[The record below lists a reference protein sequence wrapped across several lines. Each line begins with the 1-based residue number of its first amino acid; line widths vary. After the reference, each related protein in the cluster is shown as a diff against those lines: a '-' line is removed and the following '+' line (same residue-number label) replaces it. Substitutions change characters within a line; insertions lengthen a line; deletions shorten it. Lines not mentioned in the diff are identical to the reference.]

1 MWRSSPLPRSFPRL
15 LLAFASLC
23 CLCLPPPPV
32 YVHPC
37 NSSTQRA
44 SSAPS
49 FAVAPLR
56 LAFAVAVAS
65 PFSAGGEEANPVLDL
80 SPKDLQT
87 LLEIE
92 NEGSHVKR
100 SRPLLFVA
108 FVAPWCGHCRALHG
122 PFHDAAEVYVHQIR
136 ALRASRHRALAT
148 FRSEAAR
155 AVAEA
160 EASAAAA
167 ETRLLSLKQQ
177 TLEEDVQK
185 AEAEAVKA
193 RQAAAALKRRLGE
206 EERRLQ
212 VEDSRGQE
220 VYPDVL
226 FGRFDCFAS
235 REAGTICQS
244 AFQVDRYPTL
254 LLLRSLADLGGAGLA
269 RASREEQ
276 PRFPAARVSAYPAG
290 RPRTSAA
297 IVDFL
302 LKATAAHA
310 SLAASLSPQER
321 EGNGFFSWLSRRLE
335 GESVRIVS
343 GTEELRVLL
352 RPASADLHAT
362 AVSFLLCLDTRENG
376 ALSAPLEQVHAAVE
390 IFAGAAK
397 RESAARHFLIT
408 LDAQLCT
415 QFLDVLQLP
424 HLLQVL
430 ATRNAESIENQD
442 TPAVSLGLLS
452 ELRPALAVAAVQ
464 PELYLPDPFWGH
476 AREEEGGGASADEE
490 ETQRRT
496 RRRLQALQIVLSE
509 VWADQVRTRMLRR
522 QREEATCQREK
533 SEGRSG
539 RGRCRVEEGE
549 KKRRGGFCLSSLPVL
564 DDVSLMVA
572 PLFTRPFGAS
582 ADTASSPL
590 EKFLRARSAPV
601 LPLVSQENF
610 LTLRSSK
617 DRTLVLVAL
626 DLRALDWMGELNA
639 VALTAVLL
647 KTLVR
652 LKRGKW
658 REELLPSFREAE
670 AAETREEEEDARA
683 ERYEARDD
691 AAMLRS
697 IVAREDL
704 ILSSDDVLL
713 IDPSAD
719 PRDTLGPGAWKP
731 DDANEMETLLLVEKI
746 WKLTKVAS
754 CMYTA
759 ERQSVSPFPRG
770 EFARAPSAGLT
781 SFTFG
786 IVDGLMFSES
796 LEEYGVYAPGD
807 LPAVLAFPPRA
818 GSDRKQSTEKGDEPV
833 HWVYRDKERLTVD
846 SLFRGLQLLEAGEL
860 EPRVEGS
867 VEGEG
872 QAPVV
877 RFVLQ
882 RWRQLRKWLKS
893 LQRDASRSWPDFI
906 RIVLGLLAFA
916 LILVL
921 TVILLISTVCCG
933 GGAGDGESVASSDD
947 EDFSTDEEDEE
958 DEFGGAQGETAEM
971 PSLEEVKRRAERM
984 LRSRRRRVAGTERHS
999 KVAGA
1004 ESKQKESGEGRD
1016 KQTARA
1022 QTGDEQ

>member
-15 LLAFASLC
+15 LLALASLC
-23 CLCLPPPPV
+23 CLYLPPPPV
-32 YVHPC
+32 YVRPC
-37 NSSTQRA
+37 NSFTQCA

-49 FAVAPLR
+49 FAVASPL
-56 LAFAVAVAS
+56 
-65 PFSAGGEEANPVLDL
+65 SAGDEEASPVLDL
-80 SPKDLQT
+80 SPNDLQT

-100 SRPLLFVA
+100 RPLLFVA

-122 PFHDAAEVYVHQIR
+122 PFHDAAEVYVHQIH
-136 ALRASRHRALAT
+136 ALRASRHRALAA

-193 RQAAAALKRRLGE
+193 RQAVAALKRRLGE

-212 VEDSRGQE
+212 LEDSRSRD

-235 REAGTICQS
+235 REAETICQS

-254 LLLRSLADLGGAGLA
+254 LLLRSLADLGGAALA
-269 RASREEQ
+269 RASREDQ
-276 PRFPAARVSAYPAG
+276 AKFPAARISAYPAG

-302 LKATAAHA
+302 LKATADHA
-310 SLAASLSPQER
+310 SLVASLSPQER

-343 GTEELRVLL
+343 GAEELRVLL
-352 RPASADLHAT
+352 RPASADFHVT
-362 AVSFLLCLDTRENG
+362 DVSFLLCLATRENG

-390 IFAGAAK
+390 LFAGVAK
-397 RESAARHFLIT
+397 RENAVRHFLVT

-424 HLLQVL
+424 HLFQFL
-430 ATRNAESIENQD
+430 ATRNAESIEHRD
-442 TPAVSLGLLS
+442 TPAVSRRLLS
-452 ELRPALAVAAVQ
+452 ELRPALTVAAVQ
-464 PELYLPDPFWGH
+464 PELHLPAPFWGS

-490 ETQRRT
+490 ETQRTT
-496 RRRLQALQIVLSE
+496 RRRLQALQVVLSE
-509 VWADQVRTRMLRR
+509 VWADQVRTRVLRR
-522 QREEATCQREK
+522 EREEATCQREK
-533 SEGRSG
+533 REGRSG
-539 RGRCRVEEGE
+539 RGRCGVEEGG
-549 KKRRGGFCLSSLPVL
+549 KKRRGGFCLSSLPIL
-564 DDVSLMVA
+564 DDLSLMVA
-572 PLFTRPFGAS
+572 PLFTGPFGAS
-582 ADTASSPL
+582 ADTTSSPL

-610 LTLRSSK
+610 LNLRSSK
-617 DRTLVLVAL
+617 DRTLVLLAL
-626 DLRALDWMGELNA
+626 DLRALDWMSELNT

-647 KTLVR
+647 KTLIR

-670 AAETREEEEDARA
+670 AAETGEKDEDARA
-683 ERYEARDD
+683 ERDEAWDD
-691 AAMLRS
+691 AAVLRS

-770 EFARAPSAGLT
+770 EFAQASSAGLT

-786 IVDGLMFSES
+786 IVDGLMFSDS

-807 LPAVLAFPPRA
+807 LPAVLAFPPLA
-818 GSDRKQSTEKGDEPV
+818 GSDRKRSAGKGDEPV
-833 HWVYRDKERLTVD
+833 HRVYRDKERLTLD

-860 EPRVEGS
+860 EPQVEGS

-893 LQRDASRSWPDFI
+893 LKRDASRSWPDFI

-933 GGAGDGESVASSDD
+933 GGAGDGESVVTSDD
-947 EDFSTDEEDEE
+947 EDFSTDEEDA
-958 DEFGGAQGETAEM
+958 DEFGGAQGETADM
-971 PSLEEVKRRAERM
+971 PTLEEVKRRAERM
-984 LRSRRRRVAGTERHS
+984 LRNRRRRVAGPERHS

-1004 ESKQKESGEGRD
+1004 ECEQKESGEGQD
-1016 KQTARA
+1016 KHTARA